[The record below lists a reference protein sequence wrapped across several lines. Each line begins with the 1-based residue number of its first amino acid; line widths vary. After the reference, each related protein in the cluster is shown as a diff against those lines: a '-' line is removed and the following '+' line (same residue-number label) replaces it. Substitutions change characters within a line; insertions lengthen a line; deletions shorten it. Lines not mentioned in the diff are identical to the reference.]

1 MPNDNAGSFPM
12 PAADTT
18 AAPLRSP
25 EQGRTDEGGQSKNEI
40 ITDPVAPD
48 LSAPPT
54 LPTGTPT
61 EAPTEDLPKGGEVGP
76 VPATFKE
83 TSKPPIVT
91 ILLIV
96 IAIGAVALTSFF
108 YIQTQRLNSQLNEI
122 SQTIDNQK
130 ITPTPTPTEEPTPSP
145 TIETVLTPTAS
156 PSPSIFID
164 NSTVWGDVKN
174 VLSLAQTSHPKA
186 VLLMVDSAY
195 VQPGKELIA
204 KYWFRIDPETKKYLY
219 ILKDSSKELS
229 LVDQQVYLT
238 PDNNIPSLN
247 TLVKDSGLGIDFNKA
262 VIIATNLCPKN
273 FDCATSDIS
282 GKYIKSGG
290 ATIWQI
296 TLKNANKSFVVQID
310 SLTEKV
316 IFKNL

>member
-12 PAADTT
+12 PSNPIPTE
-18 AAPLRSP
+18 P
-25 EQGRTDEGGQSKNEI
+25 EVM
-40 ITDPVAPD
+40 TDPVAPD

-130 ITPTPTPTEEPTPSP
+130 ITPTPTPTPTPTEEPTPSP

-290 ATIWQI
+290 TTIWQI

>member
-12 PAADTT
+12 PSNPTPT
-18 AAPLRSP
+18 EP
-25 EQGRTDEGGQSKNEI
+25 EI
-40 ITDPVAPD
+40 MTDPVAPD

-83 TSKPPIVT
+83 TSKPPMVT

-130 ITPTPTPTEEPTPSP
+130 ITPTPTEEPTPSP

>member
-1 MPNDNAGSFPM
+1 MPSTPT
-12 PAADTT
+12 PTE
-18 AAPLRSP
+18 P
-25 EQGRTDEGGQSKNEI
+25 EI
-40 ITDPVAPD
+40 ITDPIAPD
-48 LSAPPT
+48 LSSPPT
-54 LPTGTPT
+54 IETPVI
-61 EAPTEDLPKGGEVGP
+61 ESQPVI

-83 TSKPPIVT
+83 NSKPPIVT

-108 YIQTQRLNSQLNEI
+108 YIQSQRLNSQLNEL

-130 ITPTPTPTEEPTPSP
+130 ISPTPTAEVTPSP
-145 TIETVLTPTAS
+145 TIETILTPTAS
-156 PSPSIFID
+156 PSPSISID
-164 NSTVWGDVKN
+164 TTSVWGDIKN
-174 VLSLAQTSHPKA
+174 IITLAQASYPNA

-204 KYWFRIDPETKKYLY
+204 KYWFRVEPDVKKYFY

-229 LVDQQVYLT
+229 IVDQQVYLT

-247 TLVKDSGLGIDFNKA
+247 TLVKDSGLGIDFDKA
-262 VIIATNLCPKN
+262 IAIATNLCPKN
-273 FDCATSDIS
+273 FDCTTTEVS
-282 GKYIKSGG
+282 GKFIKVSG

-296 TLKNANKSFVVQID
+296 TLKNATKSFVVQID
-310 SLTEKV
+310 SLSEKV

>member
-12 PAADTT
+12 PSNPTPT
-18 AAPLRSP
+18 EP
-25 EQGRTDEGGQSKNEI
+25 EI
-40 ITDPVAPD
+40 MTDPVAPD
-48 LSAPPT
+48 LSSPPPT
-54 LPTGTPT
+54 IET
-61 EAPTEDLPKGGEVGP
+61 
-76 VPATFKE
+76 PATF
-83 TSKPPIVT
+83 TPVQKPPIAT
-91 ILLIV
+91 LLLVV

-130 ITPTPTPTEEPTPSP
+130 ITPTPTEEPTPSP

-174 VLSLAQTSHPKA
+174 VLSLAQTSYPKA

-195 VQPGKELIA
+195 VQPGKELVV
-204 KYWFRIDPETKKYLY
+204 KYWFRTEAETKKYLY

-247 TLVKDSGLGIDFNKA
+247 TLVKDGGLGIDFDKA

-296 TLKNANKSFVVQID
+296 TLKNANKSFVIQID

-316 IFKNL
+316 LFKNL